1 MARDLQPL
9 FAPRSVAILGASNDP
24 AKWGNWL
31 ARGALRGEH
40 RRPVFLVNRNGGEVL
55 GREAFASVADLPEA
69 PELVVIAVPAA
80 GFEEAVD
87 ASLARGARA
96 IVGITA
102 GLGESGGEAG
112 LRERALVERVREAG
126 AMLLGPNCLGVFD
139 ATSDLGLASNEFP
152 SGLDRPDLPERQ
164 PGARAGHPGPAL
176 PPRLLAICLHGQP
189 GRSRPGRA
197 GHVLLAARGD

>member
-102 GLGESGGEAG
+102 GLGEAGGEAG
-112 LRERALVERVREAG
+112 AARTGARRAGARGRRDAARPQLPRRVRRDA
-126 AMLLGPNCLGVFD
+126 
-139 ATSDLGLASNEFP
+139 ATSASRRT
-152 SGLDRPDLPERQ
+152 SSRR
-164 PGARAGHPGPAL
+164 ARSA
-176 PPRLLAICLHGQP
+176 
-189 GRSRPGRA
+189 
-197 GHVLLAARGD
+197 